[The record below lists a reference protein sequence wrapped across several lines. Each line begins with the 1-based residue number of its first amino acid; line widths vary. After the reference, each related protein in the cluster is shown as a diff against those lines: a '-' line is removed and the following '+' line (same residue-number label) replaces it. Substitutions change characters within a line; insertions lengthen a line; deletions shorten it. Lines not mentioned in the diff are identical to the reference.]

1 MAKVPEGYHSV
12 TLYLI
17 VEGAADLLEFTK
29 QAFGAEER
37 MRMDASDGSVAHAE
51 VEIGDSVVMVGGASE
66 RWPASPGTIHLYVDD
81 CEATY
86 AKALEAG
93 ATSEQEPEDQFYGDQ
108 MAGVRDAF
116 GNMWWIA
123 ARVEDVAPDEL
134 EKRAAEWAAGQ
145 ER

>member
-12 TLYLI
+12 TPYLI
-17 VEGAADLLEFTK
+17 VEGAADLLEFMK

-93 ATSEQEPEDQFYGDQ
+93 ATSEQEPEDQFYGDR